1 MINIAARAKDGVKI
15 PGRKQTR
22 QAIIETF
29 KSQLIKLCNQ
39 LNVSISVSEYLS
51 YMTKHLLE

>member
-22 QAIIETF
+22 QEIIETF
-29 KSQLIKLCNQ
+29 KARLIKLRNQ
-39 LNVSISVSEYLS
+39 LNVSILVSLSVSNL
-51 YMTKHLLE
+51 T